1 MEKDDVVK
9 LRSEEVRVKFHPD
22 MKKRVDRIAALH
34 GTPTATW
41 CHHVIAEA
49 VVAFERQMQVQNKTV
64 DSMVQAFAQLAGPE
78 LAKAI
83 EASALIEQAGGGTG
97 GPTGPEADGA
107 EGGVKG

>member
-64 DSMVQAFAQLAGPE
+64 DSMVQAFANIAGPE
-78 LAKAI
+78 LLKAL
-83 EASALIEQAGGGTG
+83 ESSALIEQAGGGTE
-97 GPTGPEADGA
+97 GPSGPQAAGA